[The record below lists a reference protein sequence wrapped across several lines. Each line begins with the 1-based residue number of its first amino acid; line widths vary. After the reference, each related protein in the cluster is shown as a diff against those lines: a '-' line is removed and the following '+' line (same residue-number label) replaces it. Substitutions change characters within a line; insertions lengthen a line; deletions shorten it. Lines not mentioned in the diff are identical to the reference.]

1 MAGTIL
7 SVLVAA
13 YRAGN
18 RQPRGR
24 VVENLKW
31 LAFQASQKKVKGLP
45 AGGTACRVNSYWTEK
60 DYRDLLAGIHPGVS
74 LAELAKVQGRTVG
87 SIEARL
93 QLLGL
98 VHKDTISWRA
108 KWTNFVYKT
117 RLRPKLAGKGGH
129 AIDLC
134 DVLRGMGWLE
144 DRTRFMLPDWLANMP
159 VHIGKLQSARST
171 NKHVKEVE
179 RLVRDPNRSLH
190 QLRFEG
196 YAVISR
202 RHRLVARVD
211 REDWREALAR
221 DHAPWSPNGEGM
233 RWAMAPGM
241 ADFYRRSHLCKD
253 RMVIAENRWE
263 AALRILPNS
272 GSPEAPQDYQDFK
285 L

>member
-1 MAGTIL
+1 
-7 SVLVAA
+7 
-13 YRAGN
+13 
-18 RQPRGR
+18 
-24 VVENLKW
+24 
-31 LAFQASQKKVKGLP
+31 
-45 AGGTACRVNSYWTEK
+45 
-60 DYRDLLAGIHPGVS
+60 
-74 LAELAKVQGRTVG
+74 
-87 SIEARL
+87 
-93 QLLGL
+93 
-98 VHKDTISWRA
+98 
-108 KWTNFVYKT
+108 
-117 RLRPKLAGKGGH
+117 
-129 AIDLC
+129 
-134 DVLRGMGWLE
+134 
-144 DRTRFMLPDWLANMP
+144 MP